1 MMPKRILIVDDS
13 AIARSIIKRSLE
25 ICGFDETEVLEAGD
39 GNEALATL
47 KNEDVDIVFTDL
59 NMPDMSGE
67 QLLKRIK
74 SSPKLFE
81 IPVIII
87 TSMKNPAKEKKLIS
101 EHAAAV
107 LAKPLKLPLLRQIL
121 EEKLQV
127 L

>member
-1 MMPKRILIVDDS
+1 MPKRILIVDDS

-25 ICGFDETEVLEAGD
+25 ICGFDETEALEAGN
-39 GNEALATL
+39 GNEAMETL
-47 KNEDVDIVFTDL
+47 KNEQVDIVFTDL
-59 NMPDMSGE
+59 NMPDMNGE

-81 IPVIII
+81 IPVVII

-107 LAKPLKLPLLRQIL
+107 LSKPLALPLLRQVL
-121 EEKLQV
+121 EDNLHV
-127 L
+127 I